1 MKTIRLIYP
10 QWQGGDIARWIPE
23 IDDRARSARGYWLGA
38 QLLNFLV
45 PAGNNQETYTVPV
58 SLDPCER
65 TVTDGVMDRDII
77 AAQTAAALDILKV
90 AAPDR
95 IVTLGG
101 ECSASVVPFT
111 YLADRYRDDVAV
123 IWIDAHPDIT
133 LPGDVYAEY
142 HAMAVTACMGLGDS
156 RIVKQLPARIEPSMG
171 LISMDLSKS
180 VSAPPKSPK
189 LYLAIPL
196 RK

>member
-1 MKTIRLIYP
+1 MAGRGYSSVDT
-10 QWQGGDIARWIPE
+10 GNT
-23 IDDRARSARGYWLGA
+23 RSARGYWLGA

-58 SLDPCER
+58 SLGPCER

-101 ECSASVVPFT
+101 ECWA
-111 YLADRYRDDVAV
+111 
-123 IWIDAHPDIT
+123 
-133 LPGDVYAEY
+133 
-142 HAMAVTACMGLGDS
+142 
-156 RIVKQLPARIEPSMG
+156 
-171 LISMDLSKS
+171 
-180 VSAPPKSPK
+180 
-189 LYLAIPL
+189 
-196 RK
+196 

>member
-23 IDDRARSARGYWLGA
+23 IEDRARSARGYCLGA

-58 SLDPCER
+58 SLDPSER

-111 YLADRYRDDVAV
+111 YLADRYGDDVAV

-133 LPGDVYAEY
+133 LPGDVYTGY

>member
-1 MKTIRLIYP
+1 MA
-10 QWQGGDIARWIPE
+10 G
-23 IDDRARSARGYWLGA
+23 RGYRAVDTGNRGPREVGRGYCLGA

-45 PAGNNQETYTVPV
+45 PACNNQETYTVPV
-58 SLDPCER
+58 SLGPCER

-111 YLADRYRDDVAV
+111 YLTDRYGDDVAV

-133 LPGDVYAEY
+133 LPGDVYAGY

-156 RIVKQLPARIEPSMG
+156 RIVKQLPARIEPPMS
-171 LISMDLSKS
+171 
-180 VSAPPKSPK
+180 
-189 LYLAIPL
+189 
-196 RK
+196 

>member
-65 TVTDGVMDRDII
+65 TVTDGIMDRDII
-77 AAQTAAALDILKV
+77 AAQTAAASDLV
-90 AAPDR
+90 ALT
-95 IVTLGG
+95 I
-101 ECSASVVPFT
+101 
-111 YLADRYRDDVAV
+111 
-123 IWIDAHPDIT
+123 
-133 LPGDVYAEY
+133 AEP
-142 HAMAVTACMGLGDS
+142 MPRTAIRLQMMLE
-156 RIVKQLPARIEPSMG
+156 QLP
-171 LISMDLSKS
+171 LITSSS
-180 VSAPPKSPK
+180 T
-189 LYLAIPL
+189 
-196 RK
+196 R

>member
-90 AAPDR
+90 AAR
-95 IVTLGG
+95 TASSHWAG
-101 ECSASVVPFT
+101 SALQAWSPSH
-111 YLADRYRDDVAV
+111 
-123 IWIDAHPDIT
+123 IWRT
-133 LPGDVYAEY
+133 G
-142 HAMAVTACMGLGDS
+142 TGTTW
-156 RIVKQLPARIEPSMG
+156 R
-171 LISMDLSKS
+171 
-180 VSAPPKSPK
+180 
-189 LYLAIPL
+189 
-196 RK
+196 